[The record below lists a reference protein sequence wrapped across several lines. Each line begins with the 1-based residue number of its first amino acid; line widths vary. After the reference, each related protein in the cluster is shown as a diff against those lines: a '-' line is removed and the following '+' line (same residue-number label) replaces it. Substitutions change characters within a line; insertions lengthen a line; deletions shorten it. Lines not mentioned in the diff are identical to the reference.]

1 MYYSVK
7 KCQELFGFTRHDYF
21 KVYAL
26 AKKYNVSTNYIIHHL
41 PQYIDE
47 IKHNNS
53 DEPLISKK
61 QYRKFTDNLD
71 RATIKR
77 LYDLYNKPIY
87 INNKEY
93 AIRQCLDKYNKDIYE
108 QLLNDLYTNI
118 QLFR

>member
-41 PQYIDE
+41 LQYI
-47 IKHNNS
+47 

-71 RATIKR
+71 SVTIKKISYR
-77 LYDLYNKPIY
+77 NY
-87 INNKEY
+87 
-93 AIRQCLDKYNKDIYE
+93 
-108 QLLNDLYTNI
+108 LLKL
-118 QLFR
+118 LR